1 MASLDILTGIIYL
14 FLKSIIQFMN
24 FTFPSVRLLRFFAWF
39 AVGLTTLQPTFAA
52 ERDDLSALAN
62 DATSATDLHDAMV
75 ADLKFLTSE
84 ELQGR
89 SSVDSTILE
98 AADYIAERFRGL
110 GLQTD
115 LFDGTPLQF
124 IDISVGPQIASGD
137 SNFLVIESST
147 EPAGDNSIDLQNLRV
162 GRDFTPLAIGA
173 SNQSVT
179 GDVVWV
185 GYGVRA
191 PEYDYDD
198 YAALDV
204 QGKVVMMLRKE
215 PGANNAD
222 SPFDGV
228 GNTRHAFFETKI
240 ATAIEQGA
248 SAVLIVNDP
257 ASVENMVAAV
267 NDRRQG
273 ELDRLTKIRE
283 QLLALPP
290 DAVNA
295 REKLNSQIT
304 RIEEML
310 NESDD
315 TATAKRGLL
324 DIVEA
329 GMQSQ
334 VGIEHVES
342 PDGSTPTTRPAI
354 PVLSISRGLANRL
367 LSNRLPEIEAEID
380 ADWKPRSLEL
390 PGTQV
395 RLGVELTPSTVRS
408 PNVIGVLPGHGAL
421 ADETIVIGAHYDHV
435 GMGEFGSLAPGT
447 VAVHNGADDN
457 ASGTATML
465 RVAGNLV
472 RRLAGENQPTS
483 HRRIV
488 FIAFTGEERGLL
500 GSKHYVEQPRFP
512 ISSTVAMINMDMVG
526 RLNDNELTIYGTGTA
541 DGFEDLI
548 AEINDSAK
556 FRIIQVKSGYG
567 PSDHASFYEAGI
579 PVLFFFTGLHSDYHR
594 PSDDFNKLNLT
605 GMDRITDTISQ
616 AAERLATMPE
626 RPIYAET
633 DKEVQIRHQLTVSM
647 GVKLSQEA
655 DEVIIAEIREA
666 GPADIAGVQAGD
678 RLRMVGEASITR
690 IADVL
695 DQLRLRSPDDV
706 LSIVVQRDTEE
717 LPFEITL
724 LPR

>member
-1 MASLDILTGIIYL
+1 MTFHFTPASLVCL
-14 FLKSIIQFMN
+14 FA
-24 FTFPSVRLLRFFAWF
+24 LLAS
-39 AVGLTTLQPTFAA
+39 GLSTRQPIFAA
-52 ERDDLSALAN
+52 ERDDQSDLAN
-62 DATSATDLHDAMV
+62 VATSATDLHDAMV

-89 SSVDSTILE
+89 SSVDPSILQ
-98 AADYIAERFRGL
+98 AAAYIAERFRGL
-110 GLQTD
+110 GLQTA
-115 LFDGTPLQF
+115 LFDGSPLQF
-124 IDISVGPQIASGD
+124 LDISVGPQIASGD
-137 SNFLVIESST
+137 TNFLAIESSA
-147 EPAGDNSIDLQNLRV
+147 EPSADNSMDLQNLRV
-162 GRDFTPLAIGA
+162 GRDFSPLAIGA
-173 SNQSVT
+173 SNQSVS

-215 PGANNAD
+215 PGANNAN

-228 GNTRHAFFETKI
+228 ENTRHAFFETKI
-240 ATAIEQGA
+240 ATAIEQRA
-248 SAVLIVNDP
+248 AAVLIVNDP
-257 ASVENMVAAV
+257 ASVENMIAAV
-267 NDRRQG
+267 KDRRQG
-273 ELDRLTKIRE
+273 ELDRLSKIRE

-295 REKLNSQIT
+295 REKLNAQIA
-304 RIEEML
+304 RVEDML

-315 TATAKRGLL
+315 SETAERGLL
-324 DIVEA
+324 GIVEA
-329 GMQSQ
+329 GTQPQ
-334 VGIEHVES
+334 VGVERVERS
-342 PDGSTPTTRPAI
+342 DGSKPAPRPAI
-354 PVLSISRGLANRL
+354 PVLSISRELANRL
-367 LSNRLPEIEAEID
+367 LSNRLLEIEAEID
-380 ADWKPRSLEL
+380 SDWKPRSLDL
-390 PGTQV
+390 AGTRV

-408 PNVIGVLPGHGAL
+408 PNVIGVLPGRGAL

-447 VAVHNGADDN
+447 IAVHNGADDN

-465 RVAGNLV
+465 RVAGNLA
-472 RRLAGENQPTS
+472 RSLAGENEPPS

-541 DGFEDLI
+541 DSFEDLI
-548 AEINDSAK
+548 TEINENAK
-556 FRIIQVKSGYG
+556 FRIVQVKSGYG
-567 PSDHASFYEAGI
+567 PSDHSSFYEAGI

-616 AAERLATMPE
+616 AAERLATVPE
-626 RPIYAET
+626 RPVYAET
-633 DKEVQIRHQLTVSM
+633 DKEMQIRHQLTVSM
-647 GVKLSQEA
+647 GVTLSQEP
-655 DEVIIAEIREA
+655 DEVIIAETRDA
-666 GPADIAGVQAGD
+666 GPAAIAGVQAGD
-678 RLRMVGEASITR
+678 RLRMVGDVSITR
-690 IADVL
+690 IADVM

-706 LSIVVQRDTEE
+706 LSVVVQRDTEE
-717 LPFEITL
+717 FTLEITL